1 MFYPCVFQKFWHRI
15 AWKLVFAHKSFLW
28 HAYPLQKSS
37 ISRERKLVN
46 YNHLPF
52 GSFSNYKHYFLLFIK
67 VYIHSFFLDAFVNYY
82 KVTEQK
88 SFVKMNNDYT
98 NLTVNNMLFLILC
111 NMGKTDSQICK
122 ILGVGPDTPRVM
134 K

>member
-1 MFYPCVFQKFWHRI
+1 M
-15 AWKLVFAHKSFLW
+15 
-28 HAYPLQKSS
+28 
-37 ISRERKLVN
+37 
-46 YNHLPF
+46 
-52 GSFSNYKHYFLLFIK
+52 
-67 VYIHSFFLDAFVNYY
+67 HSFFLDAFVNYY

>member
-1 MFYPCVFQKFWHRI
+1 
-15 AWKLVFAHKSFLW
+15 
-28 HAYPLQKSS
+28 
-37 ISRERKLVN
+37 
-46 YNHLPF
+46 
-52 GSFSNYKHYFLLFIK
+52 
-67 VYIHSFFLDAFVNYY
+67 
-82 KVTEQK
+82 
-88 SFVKMNNDYT
+88 MNNDYT